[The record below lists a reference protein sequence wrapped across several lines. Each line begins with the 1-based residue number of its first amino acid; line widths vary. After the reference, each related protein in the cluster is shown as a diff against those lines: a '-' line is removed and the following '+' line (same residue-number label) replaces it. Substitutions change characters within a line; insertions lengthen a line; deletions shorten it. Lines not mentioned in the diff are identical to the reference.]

1 MHTDLFAMLDNFD
14 RLSALISRNSEG
26 LDFSATA
33 NDRQMDAYSANN
45 TLTHNEWTGTLSDSQ
60 QECG

>member
-26 LDFSATA
+26 LDCSATA

-45 TLTHNEWTGTLSDSQ
+45 TLTNNEWTGTLSDSQ

>member
-14 RLSALISRNSEG
+14 RLSALISRNNEG
-26 LDFSATA
+26 LDCCAMA
-33 NDRQMDAYSANN
+33 NERPMDAYSANN
-45 TLTHNEWTGTLSDSQ
+45 TLTHNEWAGTLSESQ